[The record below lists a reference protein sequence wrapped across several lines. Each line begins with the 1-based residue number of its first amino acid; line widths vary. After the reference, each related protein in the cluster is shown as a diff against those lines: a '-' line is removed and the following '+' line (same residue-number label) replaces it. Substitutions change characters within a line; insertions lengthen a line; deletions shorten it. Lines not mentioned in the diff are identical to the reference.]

1 MTHRAIGIMSG
12 TSADGADALLLEIDD
27 LERRGS
33 GRVLE
38 HAYLPYPD
46 DMRRLLVAPLEL
58 DARSLAELHVRI
70 AAHYA
75 SVAAMLPHARTAS
88 VVGAHGQTIVHRP
101 PSAGTVPACTLQ
113 IGSSAALAAALERP
127 VVSDLRGADVA
138 LGGEGAPIA
147 PIAHWFFTDP
157 RDEPALVVNI
167 GGIANLTWVV
177 SALDDVIAFD
187 VGPGMM
193 LSDAFANEAGMD
205 CDRDGTLSRS
215 GRPID
220 AVVTAALAHPFFA
233 KSPPKSTGREDFGH
247 AFYRRLRA
255 MAPEAK
261 REDLARTFLEIT
273 ARGLREAVRGS
284 EPASV
289 SLTGGGAKNP
299 VLVELVR
306 DRFPKSRVGVPD
318 GPLAPSHHEPS
329 AMALIALR
337 TMHRMPSSF
346 PRITGAKRAAILGHV
361 HHPP

>member
-1 MTHRAIGIMSG
+1 MSHRAIGIMSG
-12 TSADGADALLLEIDD
+12 TSADGADAVLLEIDD

-33 GRVLE
+33 GRVIE

-46 DMRRLLVAPLEL
+46 DMRALLVSPLEL
-58 DARSLAELHVRI
+58 DPRSLAELHVRI

-75 SVAAMLPHARTAS
+75 SVAAMLSRARTAS

-101 PSAGTVPACTLQ
+101 PSAGAAPACTLQ
-113 IGSSAALAAALERP
+113 IGSSAALAAALELP

-147 PIAHWFFTDP
+147 PIGHWFFVDP
-157 RDEPALVVNI
+157 RDEPAMVVNI
-167 GGIANLTWVV
+167 GGIANVTWVV
-177 SALDDVIAFD
+177 SSLDDIVAYD

-193 LSDAFANEAGMD
+193 LCDAYANELGMD
-205 CDRDGTLSRS
+205 CDRDGSLSRN

-220 AVVTAALAHPFFA
+220 AIVTKALAHPFFA
-233 KSPPKSTGREDFGH
+233 KTPPKSTGREDFGR
-247 AFYRRLRA
+247 AFYERLRA
-255 MAPEAK
+255 SAGDAK

-273 ARGLREAVRGS
+273 ARGLRDAVRGD
-284 EPASV
+284 EPRAV
-289 SLTGGGAKNP
+289 FLTGGGAKNP

-306 DRFPKSRVGVPD
+306 DRFPASRVEVPN

-346 PRITGAKRAAILGHV
+346 PKITGARRAAILGHV
-361 HHPP
+361 HYPP